1 MASEETALEKASAL
15 LGEHFIN
22 YAIVVQYDDESVWHE
37 GNNALVEKA
46 LYQEALTMITQER
59 QAEEEDIEVVWDD
72 EDDEADEGFRL
83 E

>member
-37 GNNALVEKA
+37 GNNSLVEKA
-46 LYQEALTMITQER
+46 LYQEALTMIER
-59 QAEEEDIEVVWDD
+59 RSEEEESEVVWDED
-72 EDDEADEGFRL
+72 DDEADSSFSGQ
-83 E
+83 

>member
-37 GNNALVEKA
+37 GNNSLVEKA
-46 LYQEALTMITQER
+46 LYQEALTMIER
-59 QAEEEDIEVVWDD
+59 RTEEEESEVVWDED
-72 EDDEADEGFRL
+72 DDEADTSF
-83 E
+83 

>member
-37 GNNALVEKA
+37 GNNSLVEKA
-46 LYQEALTMITQER
+46 LYQEALTMIER
-59 QAEEEDIEVVWDD
+59 RTEEEESEVVWD
-72 EDDEADEGFRL
+72 EDAEEADNSF
-83 E
+83 

>member
-37 GNNALVEKA
+37 GNNSLVEKA
-46 LYQEALTMITQER
+46 LYQEALTMIER
-59 QAEEEDIEVVWDD
+59 RTEEEENEVVWD
-72 EDDEADEGFRL
+72 EDDEEADNSF
-83 E
+83 

>member
-37 GNNALVEKA
+37 GNNSLVEKA
-46 LYQEALTMITQER
+46 LYQEALTMIER
-59 QAEEEDIEVVWDD
+59 RTEEEENEVVWDED
-72 EDDEADEGFRL
+72 DDEADSGF
-83 E
+83 

>member
-37 GNNALVEKA
+37 GNNSLVEKA
-46 LYQEALTMITQER
+46 LYQEALTMIER
-59 QAEEEDIEVVWDD
+59 RTEEEESEVVWDED
-72 EDDEADEGFRL
+72 DDEADSSF
-83 E
+83 

>member
-37 GNNALVEKA
+37 GNNSLVEKA
-46 LYQEALTMITQER
+46 LYQEALTMIER
-59 QAEEEDIEVVWDD
+59 RTEEEENEVVWDED
-72 EDDEADEGFRL
+72 DDEADSSF
-83 E
+83 

>member
-37 GNNALVEKA
+37 GNNSLVEKA
-46 LYQEALTMITQER
+46 LYQEALTMIER
-59 QAEEEDIEVVWDD
+59 RTEEEESEVVWDED
-72 EDDEADEGFRL
+72 DDEADSGF
-83 E
+83 